1 MISVDDIK
9 NITNITNV
17 KENPTKTYALDMDSG
32 HIKGY
37 IDGIKAVEQYIR
49 KALITPRYKCLAYS
63 SEYGSD
69 IETTVVINKHNKEL
83 LKALLPNIIKDT
95 LSDDRIV
102 DVYDFEFKDGFDCLY
117 VNFTVDTIYGVTNI
131 EEAIPNV

>member
-9 NITNITNV
+9 NITNV
-17 KENPTKTYALDMDSG
+17 KEIPTKTYALDIDSG

-37 IDGIKAVEQYIR
+37 VDGIKAVEQYIR

-63 SEYGSD
+63 GEYGSD
-69 IETTVVINKHNKEL
+69 IETMVVVNKHNREL
-83 LKALLPNIIKDT
+83 LKVLMPNIIKDT

-102 DVYDFEFKDGFDCLY
+102 DVYDFEFKDGPDCIY
-117 VNFTVDTIYGVTNI
+117 IDFTVDTVYGTISIKEVTLD
-131 EEAIPNV
+131 V